1 MGGPITATRVERAR
15 LVAAALIA
23 TITVAGAGCGRPSAT
38 LAPYTNERF
47 GFVISAPASYQR
59 VETQEGYRQW
69 FLPTALPAGEF
80 PETVA
85 ADFIVVMSL
94 DQPGPLSE
102 NEVRRLA
109 MTLLPMHGVSGF
121 QRMASST
128 SEVAWYHFE
137 LTGSTAGREW
147 ASVGLLI
154 TGPQRLHYV
163 VCAAPLADWRL
174 RQKLCD
180 DVLRSFKPGTLAQ

>member
-1 MGGPITATRVERAR
+1 MGHARRV
-15 LVAAALIA
+15 VVALIA
-23 TITVAGAGCGRPSAT
+23 VLAAAAAACGRPSAT

-47 GFVISAPASYQR
+47 GYVISTPSSYR
-59 VETQEGYRQW
+59 RIDSQEGRRQW
-69 FLPTALPAGEF
+69 FLPAALPAGDV
-80 PETVA
+80 PEMRA

-94 DQPGPLSE
+94 DQPGPMPE
-102 NEVRRLA
+102 NDVRRMA

-128 SEVAWYHFE
+128 SEIIWYHFE

-163 VCAAPLADWRL
+163 VCAAPLADWRQ
-174 RQKLCD
+174 RQTLCD
-180 DVLRSFKPGTLAQ
+180 DVLRSFKPGPLTQ